1 MNQRDR
7 LWIIREWKAYFN
19 WVLQGC
25 TYQNTALG
33 FKANTVEGALMCG
46 EAGGGGLSQAKIPI
60 RYNLD
65 PNVEKLNKTFS
76 GLVTKDQE
84 IIALSSGADM
94 NERRIGLIVGITKH
108 KVCLSLWGTYEISF
122 DHLTN
127 KNQSH

>member
-1 MNQRDR
+1 MDRRDR

-25 TYQNTALG
+25 TYPNALG
-33 FKANTVEGALMCG
+33 FKSTTVECALMLG
-46 EAGGGGLSQAKIPI
+46 EAGGGGLSQAKIPT

-94 NERRIGLIVGITKH
+94 KAHRIGIIVGVTKH
-108 KVCLSLWGTYEISF
+108 NVCLSLWGTYKKSF
-122 DHLTN
+122 DYLTN
-127 KNQSH
+127 KNESH